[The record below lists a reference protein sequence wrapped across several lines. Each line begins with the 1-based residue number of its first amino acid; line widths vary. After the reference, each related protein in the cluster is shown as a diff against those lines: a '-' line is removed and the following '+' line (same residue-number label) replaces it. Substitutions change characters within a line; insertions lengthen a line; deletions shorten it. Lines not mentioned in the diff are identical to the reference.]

1 MPQRPRAPHLNVV
14 IFCSLLRVH
23 KHLEASLT
31 NIEMGVPGALM
42 ETVGSKIRRLS
53 QYTPKSTVATAV
65 QAISFLRTFVECLV
79 LAEDL
84 SPIFG
89 HGG

>member
-42 ETVGSKIRRLS
+42 ETVGSKIPSSVVAQFLHVRGDTPTRPRIPLVVIAYSMTSQLRWLS
-53 QYTPKSTVATAV
+53 
-65 QAISFLRTFVECLV
+65 
-79 LAEDL
+79 
-84 SPIFG
+84 
-89 HGG
+89 

>member
-42 ETVGSKIRRLS
+42 EIVGSKIPSSVAVCAKVDRRHCGSSDIL
-53 QYTPKSTVATAV
+53 VAHF
-65 QAISFLRTFVECLV
+65 S
-79 LAEDL
+79 
-84 SPIFG
+84 
-89 HGG
+89 

>member
-42 ETVGSKIRRLS
+42 ETVGSKIPSSVTRSITQVDQVEPISHIGLS
-53 QYTPKSTVATAV
+53 VATRRGG
-65 QAISFLRTFVECLV
+65 IGRYRVEDQ
-79 LAEDL
+79 EW
-84 SPIFG
+84 G
-89 HGG
+89 

>member
-42 ETVGSKIRRLS
+42 ETVGSKIPPSVGMAAL
-53 QYTPKSTVATAV
+53 
-65 QAISFLRTFVECLV
+65 
-79 LAEDL
+79 
-84 SPIFG
+84 
-89 HGG
+89 